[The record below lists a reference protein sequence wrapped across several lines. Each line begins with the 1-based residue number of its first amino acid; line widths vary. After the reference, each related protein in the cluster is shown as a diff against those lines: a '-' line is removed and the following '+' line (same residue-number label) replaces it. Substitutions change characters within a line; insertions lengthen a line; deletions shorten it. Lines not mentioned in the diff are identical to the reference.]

1 MEVKVLPGFNTSM
14 LLSLAVQSQD
24 FFMRKITPTYLG
36 LCLRLKCFS
45 IQIVLYSQDFLG
57 SVCWGSHLRSY
68 TTQQKGSWM
77 EDHACN
83 TRA

>member
-45 IQIVLYSQDFLG
+45 IQIVLYSQDFL
-57 SVCWGSHLRSY
+57 
-68 TTQQKGSWM
+68 
-77 EDHACN
+77 
-83 TRA
+83 